1 MEEITKSKKN
11 VYSYLTNEWHNPLKD
26 QVVLHAIHIILNKP
40 FEPKI
45 KGVSPFY
52 ISSITSNLLREKG
65 VIINPTYDIGSS
77 GTTHRRW
84 VCIFLPT
91 PLDWRVVILRYTD
104 MFSTPIHRLTHL
116 DWIVTK

>member
-65 VIINPTYDIGSS
+65 VIINPTYDIGSCS
-77 GTTHRRW
+77 IMIHKL
-84 VCIFLPT
+84 VALYVMIMLHFFLQLNPN
-91 PLDWRVVILRYTD
+91 LRN
-104 MFSTPIHRLTHL
+104 FG
-116 DWIVTK
+116 

>member
-65 VIINPTYDIGSS
+65 VIINPTYDIGS
-77 GTTHRRW
+77 
-84 VCIFLPT
+84 
-91 PLDWRVVILRYTD
+91 
-104 MFSTPIHRLTHL
+104 
-116 DWIVTK
+116 

>member
-1 MEEITKSKKN
+1 MEEATKSKKYI
-11 VYSYLTNEWHNPLKD
+11 YSYLTNEWHNPLKD

-65 VIINPTYDIGSS
+65 VIINPTYDIGSCS
-77 GTTHRRW
+77 IMIHKL
-84 VCIFLPT
+84 VCSLCHDNASFLSAIESESEK
-91 PLDWRVVILRYTD
+91 L
-104 MFSTPIHRLTHL
+104 
-116 DWIVTK
+116 WIEFYQDLLPNMP